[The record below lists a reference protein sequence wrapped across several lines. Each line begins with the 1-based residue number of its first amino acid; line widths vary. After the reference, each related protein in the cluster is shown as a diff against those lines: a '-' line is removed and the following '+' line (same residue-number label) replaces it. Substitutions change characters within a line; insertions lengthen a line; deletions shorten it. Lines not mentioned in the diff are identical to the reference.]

1 MFTALVFLAALAIQ
15 IGAYALWQH
24 IKRECRAAQLREDMA
39 ATRSRSINGGAMIGA
54 RNRLGED

>member
-1 MFTALVFLAALAIQ
+1 MFTALVFLAVLAIQ

-54 RNRLGED
+54 RNRLWED

>member
-39 ATRSRSINGGAMIGA
+39 ATRSRLINGGAFIGA

>member
-1 MFTALVFLAALAIQ
+1 MFFALVFLAVLAIQ

-39 ATRSRSINGGAMIGA
+39 ATRSRSINGGAFIGA
-54 RNRLGED
+54 RNRPGEN

>member
-1 MFTALVFLAALAIQ
+1 MFTALVFLAVLAIQ

-24 IKRECRAAQLREDMA
+24 IKRECRAAQLREDIA
-39 ATRSRSINGGAMIGA
+39 ATRPRADGGAMIGA

>member
-1 MFTALVFLAALAIQ
+1 MFTALVFLAVMAIQ

-24 IKRECRAAQLREDMA
+24 IKRKCRAAQLREDMA
-39 ATRSRSINGGAMIGA
+39 ATRSRSINGGAFIGA

>member
-24 IKRECRAAQLREDMA
+24 IKRECRAAQLREDIA
-39 ATRSRSINGGAMIGA
+39 ATRSRSTNGGAMIGA